1 MNMPPIDELIIIIA
15 LYLGTSHFISNRLSG
30 VMISVL
36 ASSTIDLELKLVFV
50 ASPLNTL
57 HTGERTKTG

>member
-1 MNMPPIDELIIIIA
+1 MPPIDELIIIIA
-15 LYLGTSHFISNRLSG
+15 LYLGTSHFISNRMGG

-57 HTGERTKTG
+57 HKG

>member
-15 LYLGTSHFISNRLSG
+15 LYLGTSHFISNRMGG

-36 ASSTIDLELKLVFV
+36 ASSTIDLELILVFV

-57 HTGERTKTG
+57 HKG

>member
-15 LYLGTSHFISNRLSG
+15 LHLGTSHFISNRMGG

-57 HTGERTKTG
+57 HKG